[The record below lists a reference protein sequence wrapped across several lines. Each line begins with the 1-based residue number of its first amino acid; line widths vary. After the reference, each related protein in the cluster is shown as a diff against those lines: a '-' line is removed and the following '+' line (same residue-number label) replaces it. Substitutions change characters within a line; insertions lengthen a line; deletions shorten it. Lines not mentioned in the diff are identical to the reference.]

1 MSIHWFLDNFV
12 KYLITGKRNHE
23 NILVE
28 WKRWIRQTITRKRYC
43 GIIVSARVQ
52 VVRRRTKLLLQSL
65 SFTRMMKWLAH
76 KRKHLSYVH
85 HDKSVLGY
93 FHRDYVF
100 HWDFVKYMSAVQ
112 NNFVSVLCESK
123 LRLEQEATILKR
135 PLSRQPL
142 TYLLKDLIHW
152 KWREVRG
159 YGHYHNSIYST
170 FQLDICCNFLCTF
183 MKSDL

>member
-43 GIIVSARVQ
+43 GIIVSAWVQ

-93 FHRDYVF
+93 FHRDCFPLRFCKVYVCSAKQF
-100 HWDFVKYMSAVQ
+100 CLCLLWIKVKTRTKKPP
-112 NNFVSVLCESK
+112 FW
-123 LRLEQEATILKR
+123 
-135 PLSRQPL
+135 
-142 TYLLKDLIHW
+142 KDLCLAN
-152 KWREVRG
+152 R
-159 YGHYHNSIYST
+159 
-170 FQLDICCNFLCTF
+170 
-183 MKSDL
+183 

>member
-52 VVRRRTKLLLQSL
+52 VVRRRTKLLLPISL

-112 NNFVSVLCESK
+112 NNFVSVFCESK
-123 LRLEQEATILKR
+123 LRLEQRSHHFEKTFVSPTINIFVERSYSLKMER
-135 PLSRQPL
+135 
-142 TYLLKDLIHW
+142 D
-152 KWREVRG
+152 
-159 YGHYHNSIYST
+159 
-170 FQLDICCNFLCTF
+170 
-183 MKSDL
+183 